1 MRHVLTLV
9 GRELSAYFLG
19 PMAYIVLLAFQGIAA
34 LNFWE
39 LVVILSQPQR
49 EVSSIRDPMNTYI
62 SGSPAF
68 WLLILV
74 AVPALTMRL
83 FAEERRSGTI
93 EGLLTVPVTETEVV
107 VAKWLAGVI
116 MYCVMLIPFG
126 IYLPLLYFQGKFEFD
141 IGPIIAVSVGLV
153 TMGMMFVAIGLFM
166 SSLTRNQIIAAIWTF
181 LVLFA
186 LIVII
191 PMAYQTAVQQQSTLS
206 EGLGFVAILSQI
218 RSFGMGQL
226 DLRYLVIHLS
236 VCILLLNMTAKV
248 IAMRS
253 YR

>member
-1 MRHVLTLV
+1 MRHVATLL

-19 PMAYIVLLAFQGIAA
+19 PMAYMMLLAFQGIAT
-34 LNFWE
+34 LNFSE

-49 EVSSIRDPMNTYI
+49 ELSSIRDPMNTYI

-74 AVPALTMRL
+74 AVPLLTMRL

-93 EGLLTVPVTETEVV
+93 EGLLTVPVTETEIV
-107 VAKWLAGVI
+107 VAKWLAGVV
-116 MYCVMLIPFG
+116 MYCVMLVPFAL
-126 IYLPLLYFQGKFEFD
+126 YLPFLYFQASFDFD
-141 IGPIIAVSVGLV
+141 IGPVLAVSLGLT

-181 LVLFA
+181 LVLFF
-186 LIVII
+186 LIVMI
-191 PMAYQTAVQQQSTLS
+191 PIVYQSAVQQPSTLS
-206 EGLGFVAILSQI
+206 DALGFVAILSQI

-226 DLRYLVIHLS
+226 DLRYPVIHLS
-236 VCILLLNMTAKV
+236 VCILLLNLTVKV
-248 IAMRS
+248 IGMRS
-253 YR
+253 NR